1 MIRELVRLGEAAL
14 EGNTAEL
21 LEALIAPIEKVGKPA
36 RGQKP
41 LLVILD
47 LRSDPPK
54 LKKRVEELDPEKARA
69 YLWLGNPPRN
79 NPKIRVTTN
88 RLDYLLGLTF
98 YELNK
103 KKENGS
109 LPIGLQDLIDR
120 VFSRLLFIDYTANKH
135 YAHLLNLL
143 TLGLIEHEAWQETLK
158 KPPKDRAKAL
168 AEHLRARWGLPKSG
182 VLYTLAIDGTAIAQT
197 PEYAALMLKTLVDEA
212 FEGAEEGLCHAC
224 GKRAPV
230 TGNFTR
236 FQLKFFINDKAS
248 FAYGLNPQNWA
259 KNFALCRDCYQKAL
273 AGERY
278 LLKHLRL
285 QVLGTPTLL
294 VPHLGP
300 GPLSRE
306 DLDALSEKLT
316 RAVTGLEQLEFVPE
330 LLSKMSETIWTRL
343 PQLTLF
349 FIAGLD
355 GKTTKVLEAVPE
367 VEPSRMEEVLRA
379 LDEANNQAT
388 WLFGPGPFKDHWLGG
403 LTALLFLLPIYL
415 KKEKGTANS
424 RRQEPKPIVVPALQ
438 SFRQILLAEPRPR
451 AAWVRGFLEV
461 LRHAWHKSPRVYGTR
476 SCRDPSSSKCPE
488 LEWLLPQMAAFL
500 VFLARLGLVEV
511 ESVETIEAGSY
522 TEAIKELGLGSQGA
536 ALFLLGVL
544 LARVASEQCK
554 KHLRTGEKG
563 KKQCPKPIL
572 EKVGYQGM
580 PLEKVER
587 FAVELFEKLA
597 EYRRLD
603 ANSEVVFATASELL
617 AREKNRWRLSDEEN
631 AFYILLGYG
640 YETRRILR
648 QAAERAGKGEEA

>member
-21 LEALIAPIEKVGKPA
+21 LEALIAPIKPPA
-36 RGQKP
+36 KGEKP
-41 LLVILD
+41 LLAILD
-47 LRSDPPK
+47 LRSDPPE
-54 LKKRVEELDPEKARA
+54 LKKRVEELDPKKARA
-69 YLWLGNPPRN
+69 FLWLGNPRAN
-79 NPKIRVTTN
+79 NPKIRVTTD
-88 RLDYLLGLTF
+88 RLDYLLGQTF
-98 YELNK
+98 YALREQ
-103 KKENGS
+103 EG
-109 LPIGLQDLIDR
+109 LPPKLQALLDR
-120 VFSRLLFIDYTANKH
+120 VFPDLFTTDTSAQGNDKR
-135 YAHLLNLL
+135 YAHLLNAPA
-143 TLGLIEHEAWQETLK
+143 LGLAEPEAWEEILK

-168 AEHLRARWGLPKSG
+168 AEHLRVRWGLPKSG

-248 FAYGLNPQNWA
+248 FAYGLDPKNWA

-278 LLKHLRL
+278 LLEHLSL

-300 GPLSRE
+300 GALSRE
-306 DLDALSEKLT
+306 DLDALSERLT
-316 RAVTGLEQLEFVPE
+316 GAISGLEQLERVPE
-330 LLSKMSETIWTRL
+330 LLDELSWAGL
-343 PQLTLF
+343 PQLTLLF
-349 FIAGLD
+349 VEISQSA
-355 GKTTKVLEAVPE
+355 TKVQEAVPE
-367 VEPSRMEEVLRA
+367 VEPSRMEEVLKALAEAGDRA
-379 LDEANNQAT
+379 T
-388 WLFGPGPFKDHWLGG
+388 RLFGPGPFQDRWLSG
-403 LTALLFLLPIYL
+403 LQALLFLLPL
-415 KKEKGTANS
+415 SVHNQRPDTA
-424 RRQEPKPIVVPALQ
+424 PALRA
-438 SFRQILLAEPRPR
+438 FRQILLAEPRPR
-451 AAWVRGFLEV
+451 AAWVRDFLEV
-461 LRHAWHKSPRVYGTR
+461 LRHAWRKNPQVYGTR
-476 SCRDPSSSKCPE
+476 QCPKSCPK

-511 ESVETIEAGSY
+511 ESMETVEAGSY
-522 TEAIKELGLGSQGA
+522 TEAIKELGLGPQEA

-544 LARVASEQCK
+544 LARVASEQYK
-554 KHLRTGEKG
+554 KSKA
-563 KKQCPKPIL
+563 KPVL
-572 EKVGYQGM
+572 EKIGYQGM

>member
-21 LEALIAPIEKVGKPA
+21 LEALIAPIKPPA
-36 RGQKP
+36 KGEKP
-41 LLVILD
+41 LLAILD
-47 LRSDPPK
+47 LRSNPPE
-54 LKKRVEELDPEKARA
+54 LKKRVEELDPKKAHA
-69 YLWLGNPPRN
+69 FLWLGNPRAN
-79 NPKIRVTTN
+79 NPKIRVTTD
-88 RLDYLLGLTF
+88 RLDYLLGQTF
-98 YELNK
+98 YALRE
-103 KKENGS
+103 EEG
-109 LPIGLQDLIDR
+109 LPPGLQALLDR
-120 VFSRLLFIDYTANKH
+120 VFPDLFVPDDSAQGSDKR
-135 YAHLLNLL
+135 YAHLLNAPA
-143 TLGLIEHEAWQETLK
+143 LGLAEPEAWEEILK

-168 AEHLRARWGLPKSG
+168 AEHLRTRWSLPKSG

-212 FEGAEEGLCHAC
+212 FEGAEEGHCHAC
-224 GKRAPV
+224 GKRAPI

-285 QVLGTPTLL
+285 QVLGTLTLL

-306 DLDALSEKLT
+306 DLDALSERLT
-316 RAVTGLEQLEFVPE
+316 GAVSGLEQLERVPE
-330 LLSKMSETIWTRL
+330 LLDELSWAGL
-343 PQLTLF
+343 PQLTLLF
-349 FIAGLD
+349 VEISQSA
-355 GKTTKVLEAVPE
+355 TKVQEAVPE
-367 VEPSRMEEVLRA
+367 VEPSRMEEVLKALAEAGDRA
-379 LDEANNQAT
+379 MRL
-388 WLFGPGPFKDHWLGG
+388 LGPGPFQDRWIAG
-403 LTALLFLLPIYL
+403 LQALLFLLPL
-415 KKEKGTANS
+415 SVHNQRPDTA
-424 RRQEPKPIVVPALQ
+424 PALRA
-438 SFRQILLAEPRPR
+438 FRQILLNEPRPR
-451 AAWVRGFLEV
+451 AAWVRDFLEV
-461 LRHAWHKSPRVYGTR
+461 LRHAWRKNPQIYGTR
-476 SCRDPSSSKCPE
+476 QCPKSCPE

-511 ESVETIEAGSY
+511 ESMETVEAGSY

-544 LARVASEQCK
+544 LARVASEQYK
-554 KHLRTGEKG
+554 KSKA
-563 KKQCPKPIL
+563 KPVL

-587 FAVELFEKLA
+587 FAIELFEKLA

-617 AREKNRWRLSDEEN
+617 TKEKNRWRLSDEEN

-640 YETRRILR
+640 YETRRILL

>member
-1 MIRELVRLGEAAL
+1 VIRELVRLGEAAL

-69 YLWLGNPPRN
+69 YLWLGNPRAN
-79 NPKIRVTTN
+79 NPKIRVTTD
-88 RLDYLLGLTF
+88 RLDYLLGQTF
-98 YELNK
+98 YALREQ
-103 KKENGS
+103 EG
-109 LPIGLQDLIDR
+109 LPPKLQALLDR
-120 VFSRLLFIDYTANKH
+120 VFPDLFTTDESAQGSGKR
-135 YAHLLNLL
+135 YAHLLNAPA
-143 TLGLIEHEAWQETLK
+143 LGQAEPEAWEEILK

-168 AEHLRARWGLPKSG
+168 AEHLRVRWGLPKSG
-182 VLYTLAIDGTAIAQT
+182 VLYTLAIDGTPIAQT

-212 FEGAEEGLCHAC
+212 FEGAEEGHCHAC
-224 GKRAPV
+224 GKRAPI

-248 FAYGLNPQNWA
+248 FAYGLDPRNWA

-278 LLKHLRL
+278 LLEHLRL
-285 QVLGTPTLL
+285 QVLGTLTLL

-306 DLDALSEKLT
+306 DLDALSERLT
-316 RAVTGLEQLEFVPE
+316 GAVSGLEQLERVPE
-330 LLSKMSETIWTRL
+330 LLDELSWAGL
-343 PQLTLF
+343 PQLTLLF
-349 FIAGLD
+349 VEISQSA
-355 GKTTKVLEAVPE
+355 TKVQEAVPE
-367 VEPSRMEEVLRA
+367 VEPSRMEEVLKALAEAGDRA
-379 LDEANNQAT
+379 MRL
-388 WLFGPGPFKDHWLGG
+388 LGPGPFQDRWIAG
-403 LTALLFLLPIYL
+403 LQALLFLLPL
-415 KKEKGTANS
+415 SVHNQRPDTA
-424 RRQEPKPIVVPALQ
+424 PALRA
-438 SFRQILLAEPRPR
+438 FRQILLNEPHPR
-451 AAWVRGFLEV
+451 AAWVRDFLEV
-461 LRHAWHKSPRVYGTR
+461 LRHAWRKNPQIYGTR
-476 SCRDPSSSKCPE
+476 QCPKSCPE

-511 ESVETIEAGSY
+511 ESMETIEAGSY
-522 TEAIKELGLGSQGA
+522 TEAIKELGLGSQEA

-544 LARVASEQCK
+544 LARVASEQYK
-554 KHLRTGEKG
+554 KSKA
-563 KKQCPKPIL
+563 KPVL

-617 AREKNRWRLSDEEN
+617 TKEKNRWRLSDEEN

-640 YETRRILR
+640 YETRRILL
-648 QAAERAGKGEEA
+648 QAAEKAEKGEEA